1 MAKGTIYEHRQP
13 TEVELAWL
21 AGIWEGEGCWGYKK
35 GRTRTYSNGK
45 VYTETPYLKMQIQMT
60 DKDVMERVS
69 EIMDG
74 RKITYTDTPAH
85 RAAGQKPSYVLSC
98 QGEAAVKWTELMK
111 PFLGNR
117 RKEKFN
123 FIMEQVNATHYQVA

>member
-21 AGIWEGEGCWGYKK
+21 TGIWEGEGSWIYRKS
-35 GRTRTYSNGK
+35 RTRTYSNGK
-45 VYTETPYLKMQIQMT
+45 VYTESPYLKMQIQMT

-74 RKITYTDTPAH
+74 RKITYTHTPAA
-85 RAAGQKPSYVLSC
+85 RAAGQKPIWALSL
-98 QGEAAVKWTELMK
+98 QGEVAFLWTELMK

-117 RKEKFN
+117 RKEKFE
-123 FIMEQVNATHYQVA
+123 FIMEQVNATNYQVA

>member
-21 AGIWEGEGCWGYKK
+21 TGIWEGEGSWIYRKS
-35 GRTRTYSNGK
+35 RTRTYSNGK
-45 VYTETPYLKMQIQMT
+45 VYTESPYLKMQIQMT

-74 RKITYTDTPAH
+74 RKITYTD
-85 RAAGQKPSYVLSC
+85 
-98 QGEAAVKWTELMK
+98 
-111 PFLGNR
+111 
-117 RKEKFN
+117 RKS
-123 FIMEQVNATHYQVA
+123 VV

>member
-21 AGIWEGEGCWGYKK
+21 AGIWEGEGSWGYKK
-35 GRTRTYSNGK
+35 GRTRTYPTGK
-45 VYTETPYLKMQIQMT
+45 VYTGSPFLKMQIQMT

-85 RAAGQKPSYVLSC
+85 RAAGQKPIWSLSL
-98 QGEAAVKWTELMK
+98 QGEAAFRWTELMK
-111 PFLGNR
+111 SFLGNR
-117 RKEKFN
+117 RKEKFE
-123 FIMEQVNATHYQVA
+123 FIMEQVNATNYQVA